1 MESLKIGDI
10 METSVV
16 TVGPDASVRELSQL
30 LGERGVSGVPV
41 VDGDDR
47 VIGVVTEGD
56 IIMQDAELHFPH
68 YIQFLDGVIF
78 LESVRRFAERFRKAF
93 GAKVSDIM
101 SREVWSVGPDAG
113 VHEVATLMADEEVNR
128 IPVVEDERIVG
139 IVTRADVVGAIA
151 RSQA

>member
-1 MESLKIGDI
+1 MENLKIGDI
-10 METSVV
+10 METNVV

-78 LESVRRFAERFRKAF
+78 LESVQRFAERFRKAF

-113 VHEVATLMADEEVNR
+113 VHEVATLMADEKVNR

>member
-1 MESLKIGDI
+1 MESLKIRDI
-10 METSVV
+10 METNVV

-30 LGERGVSGVPV
+30 LEERGVSGVPV

-78 LESVRRFAERFRKAF
+78 LESVQRFAERFRKTF
-93 GAKVSDIM
+93 GARVSDIM

-113 VHEVATLMADEEVNR
+113 VHEVATLMADEKVNR

>member
-1 MESLKIGDI
+1 MESLKIRDI